1 MRSPDLLKAMS
12 GSSLKG
18 DCDPILDNLNEADKN
33 KLIHL
38 QKLENQGFDVDQ
50 LKQNFL
56 RSKNID
62 ANI

>member
-1 MRSPDLLKAMS
+1 MS